1 MIYSSW
7 NIRCNKQ
14 NFLSFWPNFCSFSP
28 LTTMEIKILTLK
40 KTLWDIIILHSCMI
54 NDNQMMY
61 GSWDMECSRQNFLSL
76 STVVCPLT
84 PNPPPSL
91 TTQKINILKKWKKAW
106 RYYHFTHVYQKW
118 QLYDVWFL
126 RYQVQQAEFFVIL
139 DYFFPFYP
147 LNNLKNQQFE
157 KMKKTHGDIIIL
169 HMCTI
174 NDSHMMYGFWDMEHD
189 RHNFYHFGPIFA
201 LLTS

>member
-1 MIYSSW
+1 MQQTEFFIILAQFLLLQPPD
-7 NIRCNKQ
+7 NHGNQ
-14 NFLSFWPNFCSFSP
+14 NFNI
-28 LTTMEIKILTLK
+28 EKNTLRYYHF
-40 KTLWDIIILHSCMI
+40 TQLHDKWQSNDVWFLRYGVQQTEFFVIVDSCLPF
-54 NDNQMMY
+54 NPQ
-61 GSWDMECSRQNFLSL
+61 
-76 STVVCPLT
+76 
-84 PNPPPSL
+84 PPPSL